1 MLRIRLERDLGGA
14 ARAANVEAEDCDCVV
29 FLLGRLFARIELTP
43 FVDELAA
50 GGAAHAEGRHQA
62 DGLHFGPGLLGA
74 TAALEFG
81 RVEVGRVVLCEDLTF
96 GHVGGGFCELF
107 LVVFDMRDALARFEI
122 GQERKKRRRP
132 ALSDAKQ
139 PKFPAI

>member
-1 MLRIRLERDLGGA
+1 MLGICLECDLSGA
-14 ARAANVEAEDCDCVV
+14 ARAPDVEAEDGDCVV
-29 FLLGRLFARIELTP
+29 FLLGRLFARVELAA

-62 DGLHFGPGLLGA
+62 DGLHFWPSLLGT

-96 GHVGGGFCELF
+96 GHVGGGL
-107 LVVFDMRDALARFEI
+107 L
-122 GQERKKRRRP
+122 
-132 ALSDAKQ
+132 
-139 PKFPAI
+139 